1 MRLLKTVITGL
12 MLGLGILGLSA
23 CSDVRINEHK
33 DWKEVFDKYGIKE
46 GSFEYY
52 DNNKELANYYNKEM
66 CSEQFS
72 PASTFKIFNSLVA
85 LETNVALDERMLIR
99 YDGKKHFYKKGRLI
113 GPDEDTTGAFNL
125 PEWNKDLTMSEA
137 FKVSAVPYYQ
147 ELARRIGLPLMQ
159 KYLDTVQYGNM
170 RTGGVV
176 DNFWLN
182 DTLKISPDEQVGLM
196 KRLYH
201 DELPFSART
210 QRIVK
215 GMMLQETA
223 TDYKLYYKTGWGGD
237 TKSGQDILWVV
248 GFAET
253 VHRLKN
259 PKSQKMEAI
268 PHPYFFALCF
278 KASDKMPNLAE
289 TRKAI
294 LHDLLTRANIHDY
307 NKK

>member
-1 MRLLKTVITGL
+1 
-12 MLGLGILGLSA
+12 MLGLAILGLSA
-23 CSDVRINEHK
+23 CSDVRISEHK
-33 DWKEVFDKYGIKE
+33 DWKEVFDKYGIQE

-72 PASTFKIFNSLVA
+72 PASTFKIFNSLIA

-99 YDGKKHFYKKGRLI
+99 FDGKKHFYKKGRLI
-113 GPDEDTTGAFNL
+113 GPDEDMTGAFNL
-125 PEWNKDLTMSEA
+125 PEWNKDLTMAEA

-159 KYLDTVQYGNM
+159 KYLDTVNYGNM

-215 GMMLQETA
+215 GMMLQETT
-223 TDYKLYYKTGWGGD
+223 TDYKLYYKTGWGND

-253 VHRLKN
+253 IHRLKN

-278 KASDKMPNLAE
+278 KAADKMPNLAE

-307 NKK
+307 SKQ